1 MTEESI
7 TVTVEEPSADVQ
19 SQDGDVASMEQHEEV
34 IHGGD
39 KVPVEEVIHG
49 GDNVPVDKVPVEKA
63 GSDME
68 PVEEESKCEKART
81 ANATTSENEEQH
93 VINEDNNRSG
103 ELDKLAA
110 KETVAKG
117 AKPRPKRSLRPQGS
131 HADAP
136 QRKAVRSDK
145 IPFWR
150 SFSLRF
156 KNVRGKSCE
165 EQGRS
170 FQSAMESTSNVRVR
184 SRSRNADRVIS
195 CRQGL
200 DDSEPAKMLG
210 EPEARIACSAKITK
224 DTVRAG
230 APVAS
235 EASGIAFTKETGGA

>member
-7 TVTVEEPSADVQ
+7 AATVSAPATAISILTAEELSAEAQ
-19 SQDGDVASMEQHEEV
+19 SQDGDVASMKHPEEV
-34 IHGGD
+34 IHGAAD
-39 KVPVEEVIHG
+39 ESKRQ
-49 GDNVPVDKVPVEKA
+49 KA
-63 GSDME
+63 GSDIE

-81 ANATTSENEEQH
+81 AKATTSENEEQH

-117 AKPRPKRSLRPQGS
+117 VRPRPKRSLRPQGS

-150 SFSLRF
+150 SSFLRF
-156 KNVRGKSCE
+156 KNVRGKSCQ

-170 FQSAMESTSNVRVR
+170 LQSAMESTSNVRVR
-184 SRSRNADRVIS
+184 SRSRNADRVLS
-195 CRQGL
+195 GRQGL
-200 DDSEPAKMLG
+200 DDSHAWAKGSSEPAKLVALQSSSR
-210 EPEARIACSAKITK
+210 PRRDCFASARWA
-224 DTVRAG
+224 
-230 APVAS
+230 
-235 EASGIAFTKETGGA
+235 